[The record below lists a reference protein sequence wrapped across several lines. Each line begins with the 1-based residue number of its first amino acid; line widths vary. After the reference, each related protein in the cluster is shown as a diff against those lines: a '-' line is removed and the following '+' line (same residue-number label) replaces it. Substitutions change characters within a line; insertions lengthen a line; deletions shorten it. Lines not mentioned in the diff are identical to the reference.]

1 MNSSNTCTK
10 IIQNLI
16 GICMITF
23 AIPTL
28 AQQKPLPVKKSVPLP
43 VITTLPA
50 SYAKRS
56 LDEIENPY
64 HLEEGSNTR
73 TEYSMLARDTGY
85 LEIGNYRIRVSA
97 FTKMEHQEITGKIK
111 FPDSLVYVAMVS
123 TQNDESRDTIIL
135 KGNKPSS
142 TLIAQ
147 LQKKPAD
154 IDPYAWQQLNQTMG
168 FGNDCPPGN
177 CRHHFIAITR
187 TKRLIRVSEPQEIT
201 KILPRISTAADAAF
215 AIIKRSHLPTVKTAA
230 IKGGFLVLINEK
242 IGDCPIDFADVLYKV
257 SSTGKQERLGMVI
270 TKRTTLC
277 H

>member
-1 MNSSNTCTK
+1 MNDSNTAIK
-10 IIQNLI
+10 VIQNLI
-16 GICMITF
+16 GICMIVL

-28 AQQKPLPVKKSVPLP
+28 AQQKPTSEKKPVQLP

-85 LEIGNYRIRVSA
+85 FEIGNYRIRVSA
-97 FTKMEHQEITGKIK
+97 FTKMEHQELAGKIK
-111 FPDSLVYVAMVS
+111 FPDSLIYVAMVS

-135 KGNKPSS
+135 KGIKPSP
-142 TLIAQ
+142 TLITR
-147 LQKKPAD
+147 LQQKPAD

-187 TKRLIRVSEPQEIT
+187 TKQLIRVTEPQEII
-201 KILPRISTAADAAF
+201 KILPRISNVTDAVF
-215 AIIKRSHLPTVKTAA
+215 AIIKRTHIPTVKTAA
-230 IKGGFLVLINEK
+230 IKGGYLVVVNEK
-242 IGDCPIDFADVLYKV
+242 IGDCPIDYADVLYKI
-257 SSTGKQERLGMVI
+257 STAGKQERLGMVI